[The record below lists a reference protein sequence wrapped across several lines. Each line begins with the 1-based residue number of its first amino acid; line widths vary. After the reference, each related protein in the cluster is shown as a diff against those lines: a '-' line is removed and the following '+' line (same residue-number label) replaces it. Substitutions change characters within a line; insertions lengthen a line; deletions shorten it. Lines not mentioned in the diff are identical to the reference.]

1 MQSKSSNQEHATPA
15 VKEDRP
21 LVSVVMVAYCQER
34 IVMEAIQSCFDQ
46 TYEPLEIIISD
57 DCSTDGTW
65 EVIKSMAAKYEG
77 PHKIV
82 TNRNSKNLGIAGNV
96 NKVLQMASGT
106 LILAHAGDDIS
117 MPERAER
124 SVIAWLKDPIN
135 IKAISSASQTMT
147 REGEVIGKLSAFDS
161 PGHAAEPN
169 AMQVMKNRAYCLG
182 AAAMWHRDLIDYFGE
197 IPQGSHVEDE
207 PLLLRAT
214 LIGRACYLDEP
225 LVKHR
230 VGGVSNPTATAIIDE
245 YFEYRSDS
253 CKNRIGTLSA
263 MMTDLSRFKLYDVRH
278 LLRLGRRRLDLLK
291 FENEII
297 SLSLLERR
305 NRIKIAV
312 WKAITTGQIGYI
324 VKSLIYAFP
333 EMYLSYRRMRYR

>member
-1 MQSKSSNQEHATPA
+1 MKSKSSNQEHATLV
-15 VKEDRP
+15 VKQDRP

-77 PHKIV
+77 QHKIV

-147 REGEVIGKLSAFDS
+147 REGEVIGTLSAFDS

-214 LIGRACYLDEP
+214 LIGRACYIDEP

-230 VGGVSNPTATAIIDE
+230 AGGLSNPTGTAIIDE
-245 YFEYRSDS
+245 YFEYRSGS
-253 CKNRIGTLSA
+253 CKNRIGTLNA
-263 MMTDLSRFKLYDVRH
+263 MMTDLSRFTGHDVRN
-278 LLRLGRRRLDLLK
+278 LLRVGRRRLDVLE
-291 FENEII
+291 FENE
-297 SLSLLERR
+297 LNGLPLVQRR
-305 NRIKIAV
+305 ARIKIAI
-312 WKAITTGQIGYI
+312 WKAITSGQMAYI
-324 VKSLIYAFP
+324 LKSLIYAFP
-333 EMYLSYRRMRYR
+333 ETYLSYRRLRYR